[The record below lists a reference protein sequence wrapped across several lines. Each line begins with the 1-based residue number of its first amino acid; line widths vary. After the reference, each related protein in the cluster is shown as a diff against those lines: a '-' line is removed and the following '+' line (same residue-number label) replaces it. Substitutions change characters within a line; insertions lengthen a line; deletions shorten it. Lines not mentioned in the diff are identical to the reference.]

1 MLQYLSL
8 PKDLCCANA
17 YHIIGRVKNMKRKI
31 VGIFVC
37 MLLAV
42 TVLPTNVTANETTNV
57 AEPILK
63 VDIGYG
69 YPYPGIEFIVRNIGD
84 ATAHNVTFT
93 DVNISGDVV
102 YNNRG
107 HISDWN
113 YPSDNI
119 TLDIEPGNRGYGTV
133 DSWVVGFG
141 VFSVIITVT
150 CDEGTFYSD
159 KTYGLIFGPFI
170 FIL

>member
-1 MLQYLSL
+1 
-8 PKDLCCANA
+8 
-17 YHIIGRVKNMKRKI
+17 MKKRI
-31 VGIFVC
+31 VCIFV
-37 MLLAV
+37 MTLLIA
-42 TVLPTNVTANETTNV
+42 TAIPMTVTANE
-57 AEPILK
+57 EPMLK

-107 HISDWN
+107 LISDWN